1 MFYILTYC
9 MLLCIMNL
17 KLQKKKGIK
26 KPAMDDADSSD
37 AERYSLNNNCKF
49 NFYT

>member
-17 KLQKKKGIK
+17 KLQKRKGLKNLPWTTPTVATLTEVI
-26 KPAMDDADSSD
+26 
-37 AERYSLNNNCKF
+37 LIVN
-49 NFYT
+49 